1 MTLDTTYT
9 AESMATTDTTTQLP
23 DWLRQLRKRLVVDVV
38 QQDSRS
44 TGSSLLG
51 WSSDEAFEAIGGG
64 QACFDEPWRD
74 LSPEDR
80 VLLYCYLN
88 QLGHLEELT
97 EAFSQIFTSQPPDG
111 EPIVIDLGCGPF
123 TGGLAFAGVLGPEA
137 RFDYIGMDRSKTM
150 RQFGE
155 NLAEAAT
162 RDFSESMPSVRR
174 YWTDDLPTFTWP
186 NTRGWRP
193 VIVIVSYLLASPTL
207 VERERVTRLVEDIG
221 ELLNRLSY
229 GEVTVLYTN
238 SPRDNVNRNYP
249 AFRDS
254 LRELDFDELAHGRG
268 HLRPERTGVNR
279 RLRYGLLYRARQTT
293 LPLQEAK

>member
-1 MTLDTTYT
+1 MR
-9 AESMATTDTTTQLP
+9 LP
-23 DWLRQLRKRLVVDVV
+23 HWLQKLRKEQIVDIVKR
-38 QQDSRS
+38 DPRS
-44 TGSSLLG
+44 KGSPFLG
-51 WSSDEAFEAIGGG
+51 WSREEAFAAIGGG
-64 QACFDEPWRD
+64 QASFDEPWRD

-97 EAFSQIFTSQPPDG
+97 EAFGQIFANGPPDG

-123 TGGLAFAGVLGPEA
+123 TGGLAFAGVLGPET

-155 NLAEAAT
+155 SLAEAAT
-162 RDFSESMPSVRR
+162 RDFSENMPSVRR
-174 YWTDDLPTFTWP
+174 YWTDDLPTCTWP
-186 NTRGWRP
+186 NALGWRP

-207 VERERVTRLVEDIG
+207 VEREHVSRLVGDMG
-221 ELLNRLSY
+221 KFLNRLSY

-249 AFRDS
+249 ALRDS
-254 LRELDFDELAHGRG
+254 LRKLGFDELAHDQGRI
-268 HLRPERTGVNR
+268 RPERTGVNR
-279 RLRYGLLYRARQTT
+279 RLRYALLYRARRAT
-293 LPLQEAK
+293 LPLQEAQ